1 MIGSQGKRML
11 RISLPHEQSWNAWLC
26 PVASNSSLRENV
38 DTACLGVGVEPSTI
52 ERTVSII
59 VDQSGR
65 HEVPARMDADTAG
78 PLSGSPEEIAA
89 GLPAFAD
96 EGIRH
101 TQIYLVSNTLESIE
115 RFQKVLEAMG
125 RKSNRC
131 GTHRRAGL
139 NVVWPFTCA
148 K

>member
-1 MIGSQGKRML
+1 V
-11 RISLPHEQSWNAWLC
+11 PA
-26 PVASNSSLRENV
+26 LRENV

-65 HEVPARMDADTAG
+65 HEVPASIDPDTAV
-78 PLSGSPEEIAA
+78 PLTGSPEENAA
-89 GLPAFAD
+89 GLQAFAH

-101 TQIYLVSNTLESIE
+101 IQIYLVPNVFVNME

-125 RKSNRC
+125 RQSNRC

-139 NVVWPFTCA
+139 NVVWPFTWA